1 MCLLACSDLPQEVL
15 LARSVRAPDW
25 MTRAAVDHAE
35 TALLEAGLTV
45 RRCEQLQVREVPLA
59 CRCDFGDGVQWML
72 GLMGEVGRALAPDW
86 IRLAHLPQQVLVLGG
101 PVSRKLVGAVLR
113 T

>member
-1 MCLLACSDLPQEVL
+1 MCLLVCSNLPQEVL
-15 LARSVRAPDW
+15 LARSVRALDL
-25 MTRAAVDHAE
+25 MTRAAVDPE
-35 TALLEAGLTV
+35 EIALLEAGLTV

-101 PVSRKLVGAVLR
+101 PVWRKIVGAAMR
-113 T
+113 P